1 MNIAATTPVPPV
13 AGIRHEAGRILR
25 LAGPVMI
32 AYLGTISMGTVDM
45 KMAGALGPK
54 ALGAVAL
61 GHMWGIAASI
71 IAWGAARALDP
82 VVAQARG
89 AGDTLA
95 AGLGLTRGLAMAAIL
110 GVPVIALYALAGF
123 GLTALGQPGDLVPTA
138 TSYNLRLTASR

>member
-1 MNIAATTPVPPV
+1 MNTAARTPVPPV
-13 AGIRHEAGRILR
+13 AGLRDEAARVWL

-45 KMAGALGPK
+45 MMSGALGAK

-61 GHMWGIAASI
+61 GHMWGMAAAI
-71 IAWGAARALDP
+71 VAWGAARALDP

-89 AGDTLA
+89 AGDTRA

-110 GVPVIALYALAGF
+110 GVPVLALYAFAGR
-123 GLTALGQPGDLVPTA
+123 GLGALGQPQDLVPTA
-138 TSYNLRLTASR
+138 AA